1 VSPREADAV
10 PEVVA
15 AVPPVVLAVYAHP
28 DDPEVACGGTLA
40 RWAAAGSTVHLVI
53 VCTGDK
59 GTTEAGTDPAQL
71 ALLRAD
77 EVAAGATALGVAG
90 WEILGY
96 PDGDVPDDTQL
107 RERLVGVI
115 RRLAPTAVLCPDPTA
130 AFFGRTYVNHR
141 DHRVVGWAT
150 LDAVAPAAW
159 SPLYFP
165 SAGAPH
171 RVGEVYLS
179 GTLEPDVYVDVEDAL
194 DAKAAALR
202 CHRTQLH
209 GSSELLDSA
218 LRRRAAEVG
227 RAAGIRYA
235 EAFRLLTP
243 S

>member
-1 VSPREADAV
+1 MPDVVS
-10 PEVVA
+10 

-40 RWAAAGSTVHLVI
+40 RWAARGSTVHLVI

-59 GTTEAGTDPAQL
+59 GTIESGTDPVQL
-71 ALLRAD
+71 ARQRAD
-77 EVAAGATALGVAG
+77 EVAAGAAALGLTG
-90 WEILGY
+90 WEMLGY
-96 PDGDVPDDTQL
+96 PDGEVPDGAEL
-107 RERLVGVI
+107 RERLV
-115 RRLAPTAVLCPDPTA
+115 RAVRQLRPSAVVCPDPTA

-171 RVGEVYLS
+171 RVAEVYLS
-179 GTLEPDVYVDVEDAL
+179 GTLEPDVYVDVEGAL

-202 CHRTQLH
+202 CHRTQLR

-227 RAAGIRYA
+227 RAVGVRYA